1 MNRLV
6 IYRGKFEEDGSDELD
21 YGILLGDGTILSL
34 DSFGI
39 IEEEDYEIIKYIDE
53 EINISQLLKLELGAE
68 FGEDYTW

>member
-39 IEEEDYEIIKYIDE
+39 IEEEDYEIIKGIDKDV
-53 EINISQLLKLELGAE
+53 NISQLLKLELGAE

>member
-21 YGILLGDGTILSL
+21 YGILFGDGTILSL

-39 IEEEDYEIIKYIDE
+39 IEEEDYEIIKCIDKYV
-53 EINISQLLKLELGAE
+53 NISQLLKLELGAE